1 MKKPKSVTVTQFF
14 ERGAEPLGLEMV
26 AASRTS
32 RRTIGEPTISR
43 PGLVLAGFKKYFP
56 WRRVQTMGTAETQY
70 MKSLPPA
77 ERRRRYAGLFGLR
90 IPCLVLCRG
99 IRPDDDLL
107 AAAARAHTPV
117 FRSSRVTMNFIND
130 ATLLL
135 EDMFAPEKSELGSM
149 VDILGIGVI
158 VKGDPG
164 IGKSECVLALIER
177 GYSLVSDDVVR
188 VRLSEERKI
197 IGSSP
202 EVTREF
208 MEVRGIGVLNVP
220 ALFGVRSY
228 RTLKQVDL
236 IVSLREWDDVEEV
249 ERVGLESK
257 TYDIFG
263 VSLPHMVIPVRPGRD
278 IARLVE
284 VAAFY
289 IKHRMVGGTP
299 AQDLNQRILNRM
311 QPRRTR

>member
-1 MKKPKSVTVTQFF
+1 MAQFF
-14 ERGAEPLGLEMV
+14 ERGAPTLGLELI
-26 AASRTS
+26 SGPRHS
-32 RRTIGEPTISR
+32 RRTIGEPTVSR
-43 PGLVLAGFKKYFP
+43 PGLVLAGFCKHFP
-56 WRRVQTMGTAETQY
+56 WRRIQTMGRAETQY
-70 MKSLPPA
+70 VKSLPPA
-77 ERRRRYAGLFGLR
+77 ERRRRYDGLFSMR

-99 IRPDDDLL
+99 IRPEADLL
-107 AAAARAHTPV
+107 AAAARAHVPV
-117 FRSSRVTMNFIND
+117 FQTSRVTMNFIND

-135 EDMFAPEKSELGSM
+135 EDLFAPEKTELGSM

-197 IGSSP
+197 IGTSP

-208 MEVRGIGVLNVP
+208 MEVRGIGVINVP
-220 ALFGVRSY
+220 SLFGVRSY

-236 IVSLREWDDVEEV
+236 IVSLREWENVPEV
-249 ERVGLESK
+249 ERVGLESQ

-263 VSLPHMVIPVRPGRD
+263 VSLPHMIIPVRPGRD

-289 IKHRMVGGTP
+289 IKHRLVGGNP
-299 AQDLNQRILNRM
+299 AQDLNQRIMNRM
-311 QPRRTR
+311 KAGRSR

>member
-1 MKKPKSVTVTQFF
+1 MKKPKSVTVAEFYR
-14 ERGAEPLGLEMV
+14 RGAQALGLEQI
-26 AASRTS
+26 AAPNGS

-43 PGLVLAGFKKYFP
+43 PGLVLAGFRKFFP

-70 MKSLPPA
+70 VKSLPPA
-77 ERRRRYAGLFGLR
+77 ERRRRYDGLFGMR

-99 IRPDDDLL
+99 IRPDRDLL
-107 AAAARAHTPV
+107 AAAAHAHTPV

-135 EDMFAPEKSELGSM
+135 EDMFAPEKTELGSM

-158 VKGDPG
+158 IKGDPG

-208 MEVRGIGVLNVP
+208 MEVRGIGVINVP
-220 ALFGVRSY
+220 SLFGVRSY

-236 IVSLREWDDVEEV
+236 IVSLREWQDVPEV
-249 ERVGLESK
+249 ERVGLESQS
-257 TYDIFG
+257 YDVLG

-289 IKHRMVGGTP
+289 IKHRLVGGNP

-311 QPRRTR
+311 QTRRSR